1 MDTDGNI
8 RTMLHLPGIVAE
20 IAAGVTGE
28 GEALASAAE
37 PPPAHSPVTGL
48 VLLFVLF
55 VALGAYFGGA
65 ESAFSAMNKIRIKSK
80 ADDGDRRAKNAV
92 YIASNF
98 DRALT
103 TLLIGNNIAHIA
115 AASIAAVIAA
125 RLFGTSDRVTF
136 ICTVVTTLVVF
147 LFSEM
152 IPKAFANDR
161 SESASLF
168 AANSLRLLMK
178 LLYPLSAFFG
188 MISSA
193 FTRLAERVFPHKEEP
208 SITEEEL
215 YDIIDTIEEEGVVD
229 EEQGD
234 LIKSAMEFSG
244 THAADVMTM
253 RQDIN
258 AADASLPNEKLL
270 EILRESTHSR
280 LPVYEGD
287 LDHILGLIH
296 IRAFIREYMKN
307 PAIDIRTLLTPAYR
321 VSPDAMIDDLL
332 TVMRQH
338 KLYLAIVADA
348 EGKTVG
354 LVTIEDFLEELVGEI
369 WDEDDVVDRDFIKLG
384 GNRFRV
390 TPRLTV
396 GEIWNR
402 TGTEVPAPA
411 GADRPLLSLIL
422 EHFGRIPEE
431 EESFLFDRLEITVE
445 QVENGRIVSVEVHLL
460 SDEELAEAH
469 AVREKEKTGA
479 EEENSAEGSLL
490 SRLIRPR
497 SEPDPEPDGGK
508 EDEPESAADPD
519 KAGPRGGEGA

>member
-1 MDTDGNI
+1 MDTDGTI
-8 RTMLHLPGIVAE
+8 RTMLHLPGIAAE
-20 IAAGVTGE
+20 IAAGAAGE
-28 GEALASAAE
+28 GEILAAAAE
-37 PPPAHSPVTGL
+37 PPPSHAPVMGL

-55 VALGAYFGGA
+55 VVLGAYFGGS

-103 TLLIGNNIAHIA
+103 TLLIGNNITHIA
-115 AASIAAVIAA
+115 AASVAAVIAA
-125 RLFGTSDRVTF
+125 RLFGTSDRVTL
-136 ICTVVTTLVVF
+136 ICTVVTTMVVF

-168 AANSLRLLMK
+168 AAPSLRFLMK
-178 LLYPLSAFFG
+178 ILWPLSAFFG
-188 MISSA
+188 LISSA
-193 FTRLAERVFPHKEEP
+193 FTRLAERILPKAEEP

-253 RQDIN
+253 RQDIA
-258 AADASLPNEKLL
+258 AADASLPNEELL
-270 EILRESTHSR
+270 AILRESTHSR

-296 IRAFIREYMKN
+296 IRVFVREYLKN
-307 PAIDIRTLLTPAYR
+307 PEINIRDLLTPAYR
-321 VSPDAMIDDLL
+321 VPPDAMIDDLL
-332 TVMRQH
+332 SVMRQH
-338 KLYLAIVADA
+338 KLYLAIVADGD
-348 EGKTVG
+348 GKTLG

-390 TPRLTV
+390 TPKLTV
-396 GEIWNR
+396 GEIYAR
-402 TGTEVPAPA
+402 MGLECPSRAT
-411 GADRPLLSLIL
+411 ADRPLLSVIL
-422 EHFGRIPEE
+422 ERFGRIPEE
-431 EESFLFDRLEITVE
+431 EESFLFDRLDITVE
-445 QVENGRIVSVEVHLL
+445 QVENGRIVSVEIHLL
-460 SDEELAEAH
+460 SDEELEELEAKKRGEEE
-469 AVREKEKTGA
+469 AAPEKE
-479 EEENSAEGSLL
+479 EEEGSLL

-497 SEPDPEPDGGK
+497 SDDEEEKSGSDPAGK
-508 EDEPESAADPD
+508 
-519 KAGPRGGEGA
+519 GGGEA

>member
-1 MDTDGNI
+1 MDTDCTI
-8 RTMLHLPGIVAE
+8 RTMLHITGIAAE

-28 GEALASAAE
+28 GEALAAAAE

-48 VLLFVLF
+48 VLLFLLF

-65 ESAFSAMNKIRIKSK
+65 ESAFSAMNKLRVKSK

-103 TLLIGNNIAHIA
+103 TLLIGNNITHIA
-115 AASIAAVIAA
+115 AASVSAVIAA
-125 RLFGTSDRVTF
+125 RLFGASDRVTL

-161 SESASLF
+161 SETASLF
-168 AANSLRLLMK
+168 AAPSLRFLMK
-178 LLYPLSAFFG
+178 ILWPLSAFFG
-188 MISSA
+188 LISSA
-193 FTRLAERVFPHKEEP
+193 FTRLAERVFPRTEEP
-208 SITEEEL
+208 TITEEEL

-234 LIKSAMEFSG
+234 LMKSAMEFSG

-253 RQDIN
+253 RGDIE
-258 AADASLPNEKLL
+258 AVDASLPNGELL
-270 EILRESTHSR
+270 AILRESTHSR
-280 LPVYEGD
+280 LPVYDGD
-287 LDHILGLIH
+287 LDHIIGLIH
-296 IRAFIREYMKN
+296 IRAFIREYLKN
-307 PAIDIRTLLTPAYR
+307 PEIDIRTLLTPVYR

-332 TVMRQH
+332 SVMRQH
-338 KLYLAIVADA
+338 KLYLAIVADG
-348 EGKTVG
+348 EGKTLG

-390 TPRLTV
+390 VPRLTV
-396 GEIWNR
+396 GELYAR
-402 TGTEVPAPA
+402 MGAECPSRAT
-411 GADRPLLSLIL
+411 ADRPLLSLIL

-431 EESFLFDRLEITVE
+431 EDSFLYDRLKITIE
-445 QVENGRIVSVEVHLL
+445 QVENGRVLSVELHLL
-460 SDEELAEAH
+460 SDEELE
-469 AVREKEKTGA
+469 ELKEKQRAAEEAQRERA
-479 EEENSAEGSLL
+479 EEEESSLL
-490 SRLIRPR
+490 SRLIRPKAE
-497 SEPDPEPDGGK
+497 SED
-508 EDEPESAADPD
+508 SPD
-519 KAGPRGGEGA
+519 KSGDEENGEGGEDA